1 MYYIGL
7 QKATVQS
14 FTPQPQVTMLNH
26 LYDVRNWLAPC
37 LNNLHG
43 HSQPHMHCFRFTLNQ
58 QDEAIMHYRNWSYQ
72 TWSEVG
78 VLLLKVITIV

>member
-26 LYDVRNWLAPC
+26 LYDVRNWVAPC
-37 LNNLHG
+37 LNDHHG
-43 HSQPHMHCFRFTLNQ
+43 HSQPLCFRFTLNQ
-58 QDEAIMHYRNWSYQ
+58 QDEAIMRYRN
-72 TWSEVG
+72 
-78 VLLLKVITIV
+78 